1 MAEIV
6 IRTSSY
12 EISLADYLVLQSG
25 IYQLANLATVR
36 YVNKDSESLKKLK
49 EIVKE
54 GDSARLSVDGQ
65 VMLTGQIAD
74 VWTDYS
80 EHDAPGADNPP

>member
-36 YVNKDSESLKKLK
+36 YVSKDSESLKKLK

-80 EHDAPGADNPP
+80 EHDARR

>member
-25 IYQLANLATVR
+25 IYQLANSAVVR

-49 EIVKE
+49 EIVT
-54 GDSARLSVDGQ
+54 SQL
-65 VMLTGQIAD
+65 L
-74 VWTDYS
+74 
-80 EHDAPGADNPP
+80 